1 MISPRKWNFKGLRM
15 ISTLGYEPST
25 VTFSTLN
32 NGLCLD
38 GGRVSEAVE
47 LVDHMVEMKFLRDMV
62 RREIAPYIIT
72 FNGLIDSFVKERKLI
87 EAKEVYNE
95 MITRGI
101 DPDTI
106 TYNTLIYGLCSE
118 KRFDK
123 AMLDLMVTK
132 GCDPDIVTC
141 NILIN

>member
-47 LVDHMVEMKFLRDMV
+47 LVDHMVEMKVSPHL
-62 RREIAPYIIT
+62 IILLNT
-72 FNGLIDSFVKERKLI
+72 LVNGLSLQD
-87 EAKEVYNE
+87 
-95 MITRGI
+95 
-101 DPDTI
+101 
-106 TYNTLIYGLCSE
+106 
-118 KRFDK
+118 
-123 AMLDLMVTK
+123 
-132 GCDPDIVTC
+132 
-141 NILIN
+141 